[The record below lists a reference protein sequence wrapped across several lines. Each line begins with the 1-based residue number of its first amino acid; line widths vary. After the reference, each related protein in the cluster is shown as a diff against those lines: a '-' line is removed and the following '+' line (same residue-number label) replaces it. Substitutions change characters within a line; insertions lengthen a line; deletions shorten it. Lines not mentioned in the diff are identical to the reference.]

1 MAQIDL
7 PPANSHNSKQ
17 PKQVKP
23 VAQAR
28 LEQRGSRGLGRLKGA
43 LVAETGRALLDY
55 VVYDVIVPNL
65 KDALSATV
73 NRALFGDGRGYPVN
87 SRATNHRTDYTSY
100 SRGRTDGSVRDPRR
114 ELSVRAKTQHNFDE
128 VVFNDRAEADLVLER
143 LMDLIDA
150 YGVATVA
157 DFYDLAGISNDHPDH
172 NWGWERLGSA
182 AIRRTRAGYI
192 LDLPRPITIEARR

>member
-7 PPANSHNSKQ
+7 PPSNSHNSKQ
-17 PKQVKP
+17 SRQIKP

-28 LEQRGSRGLGRLKGA
+28 IEQKSRGLRRLKGA
-43 LVAETGRALLDY
+43 LVAETGRALFDDIL
-55 VVYDVIVPNL
+55 YDIVVPNL
-65 KDALSATV
+65 KDALAAAV
-73 NRALFGDGRGYPVN
+73 NRALFGDGRGYQVGPR
-87 SRATNHRTDYTSY
+87 STSHRTDYTAY
-100 SRGRTDGSVRDPRR
+100 SRGHSDGSVRDPRR
-114 ELSVRAKTQHNFDE
+114 DLSPRVKTQHNFDE

-150 YGVATVA
+150 YGIATVA
-157 DFYDLAGISNDHPDH
+157 DFYDLAGISTDHPDH

-192 LDLPRPITIEARR
+192 LDLPRPVTIETRH

>member
-7 PPANSHNSKQ
+7 PPSNSHNSKQ
-17 PKQVKP
+17 PRQIKP

-28 LEQRGSRGLGRLKGA
+28 IEQKSRGLRRLKGA
-43 LVAETGRALLDY
+43 LVAETGRALFDY
-55 VVYDVIVPNL
+55 ILYDIVVPNL
-65 KDALSATV
+65 KDALAAAV
-73 NRALFGDGRGYPVN
+73 NRALFGDGRGYQVGAR
-87 SRATNHRTDYTSY
+87 SASHRTDYTAY
-100 SRGRTDGSVRDPRR
+100 SRGRSDGSVRDPRR
-114 ELSVRAKTQHNFDE
+114 ELSPRAKSQHNFDE
-128 VVFNDRAEADLVLER
+128 VVFTDRAEADLVLER

-157 DFYDLAGISNDHPDH
+157 DFYDLAGISTDHPDH

-192 LDLPRPITIEARR
+192 LDLPRPVTIETRR

>member
-7 PPANSHNSKQ
+7 PPSNSHNSKQ
-17 PKQVKP
+17 PKQIKP

-28 LEQRGSRGLGRLKGA
+28 IEQKSRGLRRLKGA

-55 VVYDVIVPNL
+55 IFYDIVVPNV
-65 KDALSATV
+65 KDMLAAAV
-73 NRALFGDGRGYPVN
+73 NRALFGDGRGYQVGAR
-87 SRATNHRTDYTSY
+87 STIHRTDYTAY
-100 SRGRTDGSVRDPRR
+100 SRGHSDGSIRDPRR
-114 ELSVRAKTQHNFDE
+114 ELSPRVKSQHNFDE

-157 DFYDLAGISNDHPDH
+157 DFYDLAGISTDHPDH

-192 LDLPRPITIEARR
+192 LDLPRPVTIETRR

>member
-7 PPANSHNSKQ
+7 PPSNSHNSKQ
-17 PKQVKP
+17 PKQIKP

-28 LEQRGSRGLGRLKGA
+28 IEQKSRGLGRLRGA
-43 LVAETGRALLDY
+43 LVAETGRALLEY
-55 VVYDVIVPNL
+55 IVYDVVVPNL
-65 KDALSATV
+65 KDALVATV
-73 NRALFGDGRGYPVN
+73 NRALFGDGRGYPVG
-87 SRATNHRTDYTSY
+87 SRSTDYRTDYTAY
-100 SRGRTDGSVRDPRR
+100 SRGRSDGSIRDPRR
-114 ELSVRAKTQHNFDE
+114 ELSPRVKSQHNFDG

-157 DFYDLAGISNDHPDH
+157 DFYDLSGISTDHPDH

-192 LDLPRPITIEARR
+192 LDLPRPVTIETRR

>member
-7 PPANSHNSKQ
+7 PPSNSHNSKQ
-17 PKQVKP
+17 PRQIKP

-28 LEQRGSRGLGRLKGA
+28 IEQKSRGLRRLKGA
-43 LVAETGRALLDY
+43 LVAETGRALFDY
-55 VVYDVIVPNL
+55 ILYDIVVPNL
-65 KDALSATV
+65 KDALAAAV
-73 NRALFGDGRGYPVN
+73 NRALFGDGRGYQVGPR
-87 SRATNHRTDYTSY
+87 STSHRTDYTAY
-100 SRGRTDGSVRDPRR
+100 SRGHSDGSVRDPRR
-114 ELSVRAKTQHNFDE
+114 DLSPRVKTQHNFDE

-150 YGVATVA
+150 YGIATVA
-157 DFYDLAGISNDHPDH
+157 DFYDLAGISTDHPDH

-192 LDLPRPITIEARR
+192 LDLPRPVTIETRH

>member
-7 PPANSHNSKQ
+7 PPSNSHNSKQ
-17 PKQVKP
+17 PKQIKP

-28 LEQRGSRGLGRLKGA
+28 LKKGGRGIGRLKGA
-43 LVAETGRALLDY
+43 IVAETGRALLDY
-55 VVYDVIVPNL
+55 IMYDVIVPNL
-65 KDALSATV
+65 KDAIAATV
-73 NRALFGDGRGYPVN
+73 NRALFGDGRGYTVGGRGSSN
-87 SRATNHRTDYTSY
+87 RTDYTAY
-100 SRGRTDGSVRDPRR
+100 SRGRSDGSYRDPRR
-114 ELSVRAKTQHNFDE
+114 ELSSRVKTQHNFDE

-143 LMDLIDA
+143 LMDLIDS

-157 DFYDLAGISNDHPDH
+157 DFYDLAGVSTDYTDN

-192 LDLPRPITIEARR
+192 LDLPRPITIETRL

>member
-7 PPANSHNSKQ
+7 PPSNSHNSKQ
-17 PKQVKP
+17 SRQIKP

-28 LEQRGSRGLGRLKGA
+28 IEQKSRGLRRLKGA
-43 LVAETGRALLDY
+43 LVAETGRALFDY
-55 VVYDVIVPNL
+55 ILYDIVVPNL
-65 KDALSATV
+65 KDALAAAV
-73 NRALFGDGRGYPVN
+73 NRALFGDGRGYQVAPR
-87 SRATNHRTDYTSY
+87 STSHRTDYTAY
-100 SRGRTDGSVRDPRR
+100 SRGHSDGSVRDPRR
-114 ELSVRAKTQHNFDE
+114 DLSPRVKNQHNFDE

-150 YGVATVA
+150 YGIATVA
-157 DFYDLAGISNDHPDH
+157 DFYDLAGISTDHPDH

-192 LDLPRPITIEARR
+192 LDLPRPVTIETRH

>member
-7 PPANSHNSKQ
+7 PPSNSHNSKR
-17 PKQVKP
+17 PKQIKP

-28 LEQRGSRGLGRLKGA
+28 IEQKGRGLGRLKGA

-55 VVYDVIVPNL
+55 IFYDIVVPNV
-65 KDALSATV
+65 KDMVAAAV
-73 NRALFGDGRGYPVN
+73 NRALFGDGRGYQVGAR
-87 SRATNHRTDYTSY
+87 STSYRTDYTAY
-100 SRGRTDGSVRDPRR
+100 SRGRSDGSVRDPRR
-114 ELSVRAKTQHNFDE
+114 ELSPRVKSQHNFDG

-150 YGVATVA
+150 YGIATVA
-157 DFYDLAGISNDHPDH
+157 DFYDLAGISTDHPDH

-192 LDLPRPITIEARR
+192 LDLPRPVTIETRH